1 VIRALVSPRALK
13 DRSFWL
19 DGSHLRLV
27 GERER
32 DFQYAWPTHGMSSDR
47 AGSFS
52 PIFAF

>member
-1 VIRALVSPRALK
+1 LI
-13 DRSFWL
+13 
-19 DGSHLRLV
+19 

-32 DFQYAWPTHGMSSDR
+32 DFQFGIWPSYFVSSDR